1 MSGEQRLTWHLA
13 IQAAILKEER
23 ERVKENYKL
32 KGCHAEILS
41 LLIICGNIAGQPA
54 ICNGY
59 K

>member
-1 MSGEQRLTWHLA
+1 MS
-13 IQAAILKEER
+13 ILKAEG

-54 ICNGY
+54 MQWV
-59 K
+59 